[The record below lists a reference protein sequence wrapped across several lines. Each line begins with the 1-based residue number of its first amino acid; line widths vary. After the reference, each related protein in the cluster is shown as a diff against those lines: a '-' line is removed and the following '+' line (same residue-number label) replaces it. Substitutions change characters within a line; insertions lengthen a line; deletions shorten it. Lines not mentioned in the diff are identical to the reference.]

1 MQSEKEALE
10 LDKQHNGEKI
20 QKMETEIGD
29 MTSKLQNLQD
39 QSSAEIEGLKQNL
52 QEVNVQKQCLEEK
65 NGQNTNLIQQ
75 MELASKQLE
84 EKNQQLN

>member
-1 MQSEKEALE
+1 MQSEKDALE

-29 MTSKLQNLQD
+29 MTSKLQKLKD
-39 QSSAEIEGLKQNL
+39 QSKVEIEGLKQNL
-52 QEVNVQKQCLEEK
+52 QEVNDQRQSLEDK
-65 NGQNTNLIQQ
+65 NGQNLNLIQQ
-75 MELASKQLE
+75 TELASKQLE